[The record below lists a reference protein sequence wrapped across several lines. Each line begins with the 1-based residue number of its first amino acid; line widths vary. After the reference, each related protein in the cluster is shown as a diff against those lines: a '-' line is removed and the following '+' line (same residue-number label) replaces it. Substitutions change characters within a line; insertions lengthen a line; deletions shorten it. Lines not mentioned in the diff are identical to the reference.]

1 MPSQV
6 WGAGLALAL
15 AIATPAGA
23 GASPE
28 VPRPVDVTGATRIE
42 YDAKTEKYV
51 FRGPRVVVVRG
62 EQRLEAPVV
71 LYDAAARRAVLP
83 EGGTVSTPTMEMM
96 ADQMTADLGTQ
107 HFLAEGTVTARFLD
121 QGVWM
126 TLRAG
131 RLEADDRPEV
141 QRVEAA
147 GDVVVVRDDQQLRA
161 DRIIYDRRTQQGT
174 ADGHADLRRG
184 TDHLQADHVAA
195 DLAAREAEAIGHVV
209 LDRESEGLRGS
220 ADRATYSERTRT
232 AVLSGHAVLARKQ
245 DVLTAGQITVHL
257 DRHVAV
263 AEGQARLVAFPEET
277 QP

>member
-1 MPSQV
+1 MKVQSHL
-6 WGAGLALAL
+6 WGVALTLALSV
-15 AIATPAGA
+15 PAPGGA
-23 GASPE
+23 PPPAPPE
-28 VPRPVDVTGATRIE
+28 VDVTGATRIE
-42 YDAKTEKYV
+42 YDAKTEQYV

-62 EQRLEAPVV
+62 RQRLEAPVV

-96 ADQMTADLGTQ
+96 AEQMTADLGAR

-131 RLEADDRPEV
+131 RVEAEDRPEV
-141 QRVEAA
+141 RRVEAA
-147 GDVVVVRDDQQLRA
+147 GDVVVVREDQELHA
-161 DRIIYDRRTQQGT
+161 DRIVYDRLTQQGT
-174 ADGHADLRRG
+174 ADGHADFRRG
-184 TDHLQADHVAA
+184 TDRLQADHVAA

-209 LDRESEGLRGS
+209 LDRESEELRGS
-220 ADRATYSERTRT
+220 ADRATYSERTGT
-232 AVLSGHAVLARKQ
+232 AVLSGHAVLARKRE
-245 DVLTAGQITVHL
+245 VLTAEQITVHL
-257 DRHVAV
+257 DEHIAV